1 MGENPAEGPASGN
14 STSQAQIVNPA
25 SSVLSGPQANDEN
38 AALGLM
44 GLFDGPADEDR
55 PLLQH
60 PALWNGQH
68 NLPIPTG
75 QSTAQYG
82 QYDGGRWVWQQ
93 QQTPFEETP
102 PQHPYYPPFA
112 QNFNQPQ
119 VPLHQNPVHQEARTS
134 SPLSSR
140 DHSRNTQ
147 YHRRNPQP
155 RPDKQVRFDFGEHA
169 GPSSPGAQYHP
180 RPTSAVRERPAMKQF
195 RSPHDMYTH
204 EEPPISSYEPQQIPS
219 SRAQG
224 ASSQTSWTGPR
235 VRSNMQ
241 SRQTSHPQ
249 FTNPTETG
257 GGPATTTDTTNNV
270 HGPPPGV
277 TFPGPF
283 YVHQP
288 HFSEPP
294 YAAQIPTYAVPPTGQ
309 APYIPVN
316 QPAQQATPYFFA
328 AAGAPPYRPGY
339 SHPTYA
345 APPPQSSGASGWWPP
360 LMGLGLPNWSL
371 PLPLP
376 TQHPSSVPVSPAV
389 SPKTKPGLPDN
400 ANAQSGSSTSVND
413 NPGDASTNDTPQG
426 DSWAA
431 ASGATTTNGD
441 TNTNVTSD
449 GCGGSGATDDW
460 GNGAETG
467 DSWQQGDSNKD
478 TVGDDWGN
486 SNPGINNDTWD
497 APNDA
502 ENGKG
507 DWQNTTIDKAKE
519 NSNGAHQEVISVA
532 GRDLYGPFGPY
543 YSTRTT
549 DADDPRPDVEEEP
562 RYDVPFKF
570 AQTYGSTK
578 QVQPGPGYRYYKK
591 SQKPKYLDDLSQP
604 YARFVFKYRTKEQ
617 LEKEIGVKVEVEPS
631 SNQEIRQLQ
640 DLTKEDLIQMLL
652 RAKSG
657 LGGKIPSPPETPP
670 NRDDGI
676 VQPRFVNRPDVSFLR
691 YESLIPQPRP
701 PVAQAEHNSSAQ
713 QWSAGGWDGAK
724 AESMKPA
731 TKESSDLPGQNPPQG
746 REALSSAERRGTT
759 SRDWNDIAAS
769 WDQPQQEDT
778 ATQQNAP
785 VINMPWTAPPPPPPP
800 SPPANSSPPVDT
812 NWMSGLLSG
821 ADANASGCW

>member
-1 MGENPAEGPASGN
+1 MGENPAEEPASGN
-14 STSQAQIVNPA
+14 SISQAQIVNPTG
-25 SSVLSGPQANDEN
+25 SVLSGPQANEEN
-38 AALGLM
+38 AALGMM

-55 PLLQH
+55 PFLQH

-68 NLPIPTG
+68 NSPIPTD

-93 QQTPFEETP
+93 QQIPFDGP
-102 PQHPYYPPFA
+102 PWQRQYYHPSAQDYNQSQAPQH
-112 QNFNQPQ
+112 QS
-119 VPLHQNPVHQEARTS
+119 PVHQEARS
-134 SPLSSR
+134 PSPLSPR

-147 YHRRNPQP
+147 YHRGDPQA

-169 GPSSPGAQYHP
+169 GPSPPGGQYHP
-180 RPTSAVRERPAMKQF
+180 GPTSAVRERPAMKHF
-195 RSPHDMYTH
+195 RPPYNMYTH
-204 EEPPISSYEPQQIPS
+204 RESPVRSYEAQQIPS
-219 SRAQG
+219 PRAQR
-224 ASSQTSWTGPR
+224 ASSQASWTGPH
-235 VRSNMQ
+235 VRSNLQ
-241 SRQTSHPQ
+241 SRQTSQPQ
-249 FTNPTETG
+249 FSNPTESR
-257 GGPATTTDTTNNV
+257 GGPATTTGTINNV
-270 HGPPPGV
+270 HSPPPGV

-288 HFSEPP
+288 QFSVPP
-294 YAAQIPTYAVPPTGQ
+294 YATQLPTYAVPPTGQ

-345 APPPQSSGASGWWPP
+345 AQPPQSSGAPSWWPP
-360 LMGLGLPNWSL
+360 VMGLGLPNWSL
-371 PLPLP
+371 PFSLP

-400 ANAQSGSSTSVND
+400 ANAQSGSSTLADD
-413 NPGDASTNDTPQG
+413 NLGDTSTNDTPQG

-449 GCGGSGATDDW
+449 GCGGSGATDNW
-460 GNGAETG
+460 GNGAGTG
-467 DSWQQGDSNKD
+467 DSWQQGDNNKD
-478 TVGDDWGN
+478 TAGNDWEN
-486 SNPGINNDTWD
+486 SNNGINNDTWD

-502 ENGKG
+502 GSGGKD
-507 DWQNTTIDKAKE
+507 DWQNTTVDKPKE
-519 NSNGAHQEVISVA
+519 DSNSAPQAVASVA

-549 DADDPRPDVEEEP
+549 EADDPRPDVEEEP
-562 RYDVPFKF
+562 RYDVPFTF
-570 AQTYGSTK
+570 AQAYGSTK
-578 QVQPGPGYRYYKK
+578 QVQPGPGYRYYKR

-617 LEKEIGVKVEVEPS
+617 LEKEIGVKVDVEPS
-631 SNQEIRQLQ
+631 GNQEIRQLQ

-670 NRDDGI
+670 SRDDGI

-701 PVAQAEHNSSAQ
+701 PVAQAEHTPNAQ

-724 AESMKPA
+724 PESIKPA
-731 TKESSDLPGQNPPQG
+731 TKENQSSPKERDAQ
-746 REALSSAERRGTT
+746 SSAEQKGTT
-759 SRDWNDIAAS
+759 SRDWTDIAAS

-778 ATQQNAP
+778 ATQKNDQT
-785 VINMPWTAPPPPPPP
+785 VSIPWTAPPPPP
-800 SPPANSSPPVDT
+800 SPPANSSQPVDT
-812 NWMSGLLSG
+812 AWTTGALSG
-821 ADANASGCW
+821 ADMNASGCW